1 MDPLNLKR
9 WGLQYR
15 ITQWYYTISCSYFSN
30 STDPWANLTTQSRS
44 VIQNRSP
51 EEGKSLRMSSSYL
64 YHVKKCTTC
73 TSFSTDSRM
82 QDSKSMLKNPLSV
95 EMNSNILDIGSPER
109 ESNWYLRKWRRS
121 TTLLRQ
127 RIHENY
133 TDSSVSSTTIVTH
146 TISLSHMALLQD
158 GTTCPYCELKI
169 FIWQYKKKTK
179 NG

>member
-1 MDPLNLKR
+1 
-9 WGLQYR
+9 
-15 ITQWYYTISCSYFSN
+15 
-30 STDPWANLTTQSRS
+30 
-44 VIQNRSP
+44 
-51 EEGKSLRMSSSYL
+51 MSSSYL
-64 YHVKKCTTC
+64 YHIKKCTTC

-82 QDSKSMLKNPLSV
+82 QDSKSMLKNPFSV

-109 ESNWYLRKWRRS
+109 ESNRYLRKWKRS

-127 RIHENY
+127 LIHEHY

-169 FIWQYKKKTK
+169 FIRQYKKKPKMGKTSDK
-179 NG
+179 ETPETDFH